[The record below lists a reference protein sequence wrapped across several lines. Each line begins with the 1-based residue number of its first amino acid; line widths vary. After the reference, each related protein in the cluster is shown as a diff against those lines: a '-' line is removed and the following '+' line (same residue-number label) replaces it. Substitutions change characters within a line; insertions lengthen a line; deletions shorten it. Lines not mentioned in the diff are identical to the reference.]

1 MKTILSIGEFS
12 KINAISIQTLRFYDQ
27 IGLLKPYKI
36 DPHSKYRFYHIN
48 QSSLVDAIQYLRQL
62 GFSLE
67 EVKEIL
73 SDKQSHHLQDLI
85 EDKRQAL
92 LAEKRKLEEQIK
104 EIEVFQSGA
113 KLYHQA
119 KRQKKVEILS
129 FPQREILLFEIDRN
143 IYQMST
149 EEYEF
154 YLRYFKQA
162 IHAHNPYYHHLSRV
176 GSLMAAEDFQEKNWV
191 SKHFLLFQHETIHLP
206 NTSIQSLAAGEYAV
220 AYSVS
225 FEAEIDALPHFHQAI
240 HEAGYQPCGPYI
252 CEVIHEQ
259 PQLQE
264 NQRDMFIRMQV
275 QVKKR
280 DS

>member
-104 EIEVFQSGA
+104 EIE
-113 KLYHQA
+113 KY
-119 KRQKKVEILS
+119 
-129 FPQREILLFEIDRN
+129 
-143 IYQMST
+143 
-149 EEYEF
+149 
-154 YLRYFKQA
+154 
-162 IHAHNPYYHHLSRV
+162 
-176 GSLMAAEDFQEKNWV
+176 
-191 SKHFLLFQHETIHLP
+191 
-206 NTSIQSLAAGEYAV
+206 
-220 AYSVS
+220 
-225 FEAEIDALPHFHQAI
+225 
-240 HEAGYQPCGPYI
+240 
-252 CEVIHEQ
+252 
-259 PQLQE
+259 
-264 NQRDMFIRMQV
+264 
-275 QVKKR
+275 
-280 DS
+280 

>member
-12 KINAISIQTLRFYDQ
+12 KINGISIQTLRFYDQ

-36 DPHSKYRFYHIN
+36 DPNSKYRFYHIN

-67 EVKEIL
+67 EIKEIL
-73 SDKQSHHLQDLI
+73 SDKQPHHLQKLI
-85 EDKRQAL
+85 EDKRRSL
-92 LAEKRKLEEQIK
+92 LAEKHKLEEQIR
-104 EIEVFQSGA
+104 EIEIFQSGA
-113 KLYHQA
+113 KLYQEA
-119 KRQKKVEILS
+119 KQQKKVEILR

-154 YLRYFKQA
+154 YLRYFKQV

-176 GSLMAAEDFQEKNWV
+176 GSFMTAEDFQQKNWM

-206 NTSIQSLAAGEYAV
+206 NTSIQSLDAGDYAV
-220 AYSVS
+220 AYCVS
-225 FEAEIDALPHFHQAI
+225 FEAEIEALPHFHQGLQD
-240 HEAGYQPCGPYI
+240 AGYLSCGPYI

-259 PQLQE
+259 PQLEE
-264 NQRDMFIRMQV
+264 NHRDMFIRMQV
-275 QVKKR
+275 QVKKGLA
-280 DS
+280 